1 MSHSNHLGELNP
13 KPKMKTRNMVN
24 LVPHFLSNLEQMKQ
38 VFSSNILVEGDIFLA
53 DDDLPSIGPLKE
65 ED

>member
-13 KPKMKTRNMVN
+13 KPNMRTRNMVN
-24 LVPHFLSNLEQMKQ
+24 LVPHFLSNLEQNKQ
-38 VFSSNILVEGDIFLA
+38 CFPSNILVEGDIFLA